1 MRAGLAF
8 ASSDA
13 DFGVSAAVPVLIA
26 QSIIEAALKLQ
37 SVVLGRGS
45 DLKIRADRR
54 FTEYFR
60 LDAHKK
66 LRETQDALA
75 GVVCLRG
82 VGQWPC
88 LSRSTAGCYPAAE
101 LGARPGLYVEPASIR
116 PNAANVAGTVSAWK
130 EYEGGYINRP
140 PFSGNIVGN
149 QRESWV
155 TAMWIRTSTA
165 AVLVLTASVA
175 LAASADYQIVK
186 VASVASATID
196 TLKPKTIFF
205 TDHRTDDKSD
215 KGAFIRFDDWSKTR
229 PIEFKF
235 LNLFPTFKE
244 GMVHKIIDGSKKE
257 VKDELQMY
265 VTEARFMLSRPAES
279 VDLKQFAS
287 LPFIQSIDPSIKHVA
302 IKPEDVSTLKDE
314 KGTNNKNPDRNWCEG
329 PNVTACIRSSY
340 KLEGKLP
347 IGVALANKLRDS
359 EKKLTDTIEFE
370 SEMRLL
376 KAADV
381 DEASL
386 KQLTG
391 VNTPVAGML
400 EQNMF
405 YVNQVMR
412 FGKLIAVFQP
422 NPADAKSTVTTVVI
436 ALAVGS
442 STLEQKKKYENVPV
456 LRNLVPSQV
465 LLGNSSFNTGESI
478 SAGLPN
484 YVRNRIKA
492 IAGILDRG

>member
-1 MRAGLAF
+1 
-8 ASSDA
+8 
-13 DFGVSAAVPVLIA
+13 
-26 QSIIEAALKLQ
+26 
-37 SVVLGRGS
+37 
-45 DLKIRADRR
+45 
-54 FTEYFR
+54 
-60 LDAHKK
+60 
-66 LRETQDALA
+66 
-75 GVVCLRG
+75 
-82 VGQWPC
+82 
-88 LSRSTAGCYPAAE
+88 
-101 LGARPGLYVEPASIR
+101 
-116 PNAANVAGTVSAWK
+116 
-130 EYEGGYINRP
+130 
-140 PFSGNIVGN
+140 
-149 QRESWV
+149 
-155 TAMWIRTSTA
+155 MWIKTSTA
-165 AVLVLTASVA
+165 ALLVLATTVA

-186 VASVASATID
+186 VASVAGATID
-196 TLKPKTIFF
+196 TLKPRTIFF
-205 TDHRTDDKSD
+205 TDHRTDETSD
-215 KGAFIRFDDWSKTR
+215 KGAFIRFDEWSKTR
-229 PIEFKF
+229 PAEAKA
-235 LNLFPTFKE
+235 LNIFPGFKE

-265 VTEARFMLSRPAES
+265 VTEARFMLSRPADK
-279 VDLKQFAS
+279 VDLKAFAT
-287 LPFIQSIDPSIKHVA
+287 LPFIQSIDPSIKHAA
-302 IKPEDVSTLKDE
+302 ITSADVSTLKDE
-314 KGTNNKNPDRNWCEG
+314 KGTNNMNPERKWCEG
-329 PNVTACIRSSY
+329 TGVTACIRSNY

-359 EKKLTDTIEFE
+359 ERKLSDTIEFE

-376 KAADV
+376 KGADI
-381 DEASL
+381 DEAVL

-422 NPADAKSTVTTVVI
+422 NPADAKSTITTVVI

-442 STLEQKKKYENVPV
+442 STLDQKKKYENVPV

-478 SAGLPN
+478 SAGLPS